1 MQQCVPEGIRAL
13 WLTGD
18 LLPDRPSDASVTRVI
33 SQALPSFLRWQ
44 GCKGFQR
51 GHRAQSHHLRSPDCL
66 CLGGE
71 ELPVVTEAIASIPV
85 IGGVLDPQ
93 HFATQQH
100 AGESKDGPWKEL
112 RVLGEGKLAYFQE
125 VLLSQSG

>member
-1 MQQCVPEGIRAL
+1 MAGMQ
-13 WLTGD
+13 
-18 LLPDRPSDASVTRVI
+18 RV
-33 SQALPSFLRWQ
+33 S
-44 GCKGFQR
+44 KG
-51 GHRAQSHHLRSPDCL
+51 AQSTEPSPTVPRPPL
-66 CLGGE
+66 PGWE

>member
-1 MQQCVPEGIRAL
+1 M
-13 WLTGD
+13 
-18 LLPDRPSDASVTRVI
+18 
-33 SQALPSFLRWQ
+33 
-44 GCKGFQR
+44 KG
-51 GHRAQSHHLRSPDCL
+51 GTEHRAITYGLLTASAW
-66 CLGGE
+66 GE

-125 VLLSQSG
+125 VLLSQLG